1 MPIKTP
7 GGILE
12 VEDAKLR
19 ASYLLANTS
28 VGIGTSTTVP
38 DGASL
43 YINEDNPTIRF
54 QEGTTTSAAR
64 ILAKSG
70 TLRLESGTDYDQPDL
85 TGDIAFSNIQGGTT
99 HMIIKGGGNVG
110 IGKESPSQ
118 MLDVSGNVQ
127 VGTANLFVDTT
138 TGRVGVGVTDPGHNL
153 DIVSEMNLRSVS
165 NTASIK
171 YNSNV
176 VTEYVRSKKLI
187 KYPRVAM
194 TAATTSGYT
203 ASASDTSTGHDPWEA
218 FDSTNTIT
226 TRWRG
231 DGTNYASGV
240 ANTTQR
246 LSASSGTPYG
256 SWLKL
261 HLPERIKLYK
271 MRLNGASTQTP
282 KKCEIWASNDD
293 STWTNIY
300 NFNSGNGGALD
311 FVTFLE
317 FTFTPIND
325 GVFEY
330 YALIVTEVVNTSEP
344 VTSIVELEYFGIP
357 EYDPEAHGTDVIARS
372 VPNVPNTDWLEVYYD
387 AKDLSDGSIST
398 VYDLKPSGTAVNGT
412 VNGSVTVSN
421 GTFTF
426 PGSDDYISSV
436 LGWSGDQ
443 PHSISFWINASHQDS
458 NQTPVLLGTT
468 KNANWANQFS
478 AINMMSTGKVKWYFG
493 NNDIQYNAN
502 WKPNTWIHF
511 TFTYKGGGST
521 SEYKLAYI
529 NGNNLSVHV
538 EPSASTPVSFNSGD
552 TVIRLGGGY
561 FDTIEEDFT
570 GSIANFRLFN
580 RALTADEVWQLY
592 AYQKDYFQ
600 VSPDVVTFKG
610 GRLGI
615 GTSEPQAVLDVMGD
629 VRYIRLTP
637 RPAVSARQLFLNG
650 TTQDGV
656 YPISGVAGGTA
667 YPIYCKMDPQ
677 HYGGFWMCFAQIPIN
692 TNGPIN
698 FFSDAYGNSGDLL
711 ATNLFSAPISILSN
725 NAYGTDIDVLLE
737 LDGRGMRRTTGNKV
751 GGIWRGIYLSQALDT
766 SHVGTV
772 STSTHAYSDDG
783 ISWTN
788 GNAATFTKANG
799 SWNVAISTNGGGDY
813 AYDDYNEAKG
823 GWIIHGLSGYDL
835 GCVYGRAMRGNDA
848 INMGASTDWAVARIF
863 VRPTQT

>member
-43 YINEDNPTIRF
+43 YIKEDDPTIRF
-54 QEGTTTSAAR
+54 QEGTATSAAR

-99 HMIIKGGGNVG
+99 HMIIKGSGNVAVNTNTLFVDSVNSRVG
-110 IGKESPSQ
+110 IG
-118 MLDVSGNVQ
+118 M
-127 VGTANLFVDTT
+127 
-138 TGRVGVGVTDPGHNL
+138 TDPGHNL
-153 DIVSEMNLRSVS
+153 DIVSEMNLRAVS

-194 TAATTSGYT
+194 TSNTTPSQYFVAQNAVNSTDNRKAWAAFNGKQNPPGGDTYHAHDADSSRYNTTTGVYEQGETFLNTGIEGDWIYIRLDDSIQLKQLMLYPRQTSLTRQPVSG
-203 ASASDTSTGHDPWEA
+203 
-218 FDSTNTIT
+218 TIL
-226 TRWRG
+226 G
-231 DGTNYASGV
+231 SNDGTNWSTIFTWDDIS
-240 ANTTQR
+240 ANTSVKTFDVGSTTLYNYFGFVWR
-246 LSASSGTPYG
+246 KIGT
-256 SWLKL
+256 SN
-261 HLPERIKLYK
+261 
-271 MRLNGASTQTP
+271 NG
-282 KKCEIWASNDD
+282 
-293 STWTNIY
+293 Y
-300 NFNSGNGGALD
+300 VNFNQ
-311 FVTFLE
+311 LE
-317 FTFTPIND
+317 L
-325 GVFEY
+325 Y
-330 YALIVTEVVNTSEP
+330 
-344 VTSIVELEYFGIP
+344 GIP
-357 EYDPEAHGTDVIARS
+357 EYDPDAHGTDVIARS

-387 AKDLSDGSIST
+387 AKGLSDGSIST
-398 VYDLKPSGTAVNGT
+398 VYDLKPSGTGVNGT

-458 NQTPVLLGTT
+458 DQTPVLLGTT

-521 SEYKLAYI
+521 GEYKLAYI
-529 NGNNLSVHV
+529 NGKNLSVYV
-538 EPSASTPVSFNSGD
+538 EPSVSTPVSFNSGD

-615 GTSEPQAVLDVMGD
+615 GTEEPRAVLDVMGD
-629 VRYIRLTP
+629 VRYIKLTP

-677 HYGGFWMCFAQIPIN
+677 HYGGFWMCFAQIPRS
-692 TNGPIN
+692 TSGSIN

-711 ATNLFSAPISILSN
+711 ATKLFSAPVSILSN
-725 NAYGTDIDVLLE
+725 NAYGTDIDVMLE
-737 LDGRGMRRTTGNKV
+737 VDGRGMRRTTGNKV
-751 GGIWRGIYLSQALDT
+751 GGIWRGIYLSQAFNT
-766 SHVGTV
+766 AHTGTV
-772 STSTHAYSDDG
+772 STSTHAHSDDG
-783 ISWTN
+783 IYWTN
-788 GNAATFTKANG
+788 GNAATFTKAN
-799 SWNVAISTNGGGDY
+799 SNWNVAISTTNNNDY
-813 AYDDYNEAKG
+813 AYNDYNEGRG
-823 GWIIHGLSGYDL
+823 GWIIHTHNGNEYGSI
-835 GCVYGRAMRGNDA
+835 YGRAMRGNDA
-848 INMGASTDWAVARIF
+848 VDMSASLDWAVARIF